1 VLAFSLITGSGC
13 GTKPISRETLDYFYG
28 LVNQQYWQGKAS
40 GLTLNDEYG
49 TEQLVVAPTGTSGKQ
64 QYVVFG
70 DVTVTASSPKSG
82 PTDAV
87 IHVKVF
93 DGTAEKDV
101 RARVD
106 DANRATL
113 EKMLVGT
120 FESKAQRDQR
130 LKDVAYAAKLKD
142 ADALLAANKV
152 ADAIAAF
159 KAAQVINDTDEVK
172 TRLDGI
178 YLKQGKYYYSQKKY
192 DLALTQLKLVSFDP
206 ASLTEAQELLP
217 TVQAD
222 ADKAAAAAKVAAA
235 KIAAEKAAAAKIAA
249 ANAVAAKI
257 ASQRRTWFKT
267 LDGYFWEFKD
277 IFDKANNTAR
287 SLLSPFVAKISSL
300 EARIAAY
307 CGSHTGMQPAELE
320 GMRSALSSYVTIGV
334 QSLEVFNGGADD
346 DKAATLLLKADSL
359 ETEYLRL
366 RGIVAKRYGY

>member
-1 VLAFSLITGSGC
+1 MSLAIGVGC
-13 GTKPISRETLDYFYG
+13 GPKPISRETLDYFYG
-28 LVNQQYWQGKAS
+28 LVNKQYWQRQAT
-40 GLTLNDEYG
+40 GLALNDEYG
-49 TEQLVVAPTGTSGKQ
+49 TEQLVLAQQGTSDKE
-64 QYVVFG
+64 QYLVFG
-70 DVTVTASSPKSG
+70 DVAVTSSSQKSG

-87 IHVKVF
+87 IKVKVF
-93 DGTAEKDV
+93 DGTAEKEV

-106 DANRATL
+106 DVNRATL
-113 EKMLVGT
+113 EKVLAET

-130 LKDVAYAAKLKD
+130 LKDEAYAAKLKE

-192 DLALTQLKLVSFDP
+192 DVALERLKLVSFDP

-249 ANAVAAKI
+249 ANAAAAKV
-257 ASQRRTWFKT
+257 ASQRRTWFKS
-267 LDGYFWEFKD
+267 LDGYYWEFKGLD
-277 IFDKANNTAR
+277 DDASRTAR
-287 SLLSPFVAKISSL
+287 YLLTPKVTKMEEL
-300 EARIAAY
+300 EGRIVAY
-307 CGSHTGMQPAELE
+307 CSSHTGMQPTELD
-320 GMRSALSSYVTIGV
+320 GMRAALSGYVSDSFLAIDYFRTGSDYESISFSYT
-334 QSLEVFNGGADD
+334 
-346 DKAATLLLKADSL
+346 DKAEAHRA
-359 ETEYLRL
+359 EYLRL
-366 RGIVAKRYGY
+366 RAIVAKRYGY